1 MAGQAAGDNRSLTV
15 NNAYKSQIYQK
26 KVAKVNTL
34 KLKGESKKYKRG
46 LLGKLFKED
55 IEEATEQRKIEFEF
69 AFAKYSQIVNNK
81 NAKEE
86 SKIEAAKEELTPVN
100 VWQQIDEG
108 DMSDLRPDEIP
119 DRALSDVDSL
129 VIDESL
135 EGDSGNQAG
144 KLDNVARM

>member
-1 MAGQAAGDNRSLTV
+1 L
-15 NNAYKSQIYQK
+15 
-26 KVAKVNTL
+26 
-34 KLKGESKKYKRG
+34 
-46 LLGKLFKED
+46 
-55 IEEATEQRKIEFEF
+55 TEQRKIEFEF